1 VKQLVSPSDWPLFFS
16 SSHSLRFVTH
26 CKNRASEAVTLL
38 AVAPLPPLTEGT
50 VFLKRAAFFF
60 SITGEENKTRSSQE
74 KTAAG
79 APIMEAIMM
88 QLVTK
93 DVRKHLPE
101 LYSTEYD
108 QDPVAHVKYF
118 TPWTSWTW
126 FATEFDGED
135 TFFGLV
141 DGLFEELGYF
151 SLSELQA
158 VRGPGG
164 LRVERDLYFKPT
176 RLSNVRREQQ

>member
-1 VKQLVSPSDWPLFFS
+1 
-16 SSHSLRFVTH
+16 
-26 CKNRASEAVTLL
+26 
-38 AVAPLPPLTEGT
+38 
-50 VFLKRAAFFF
+50 
-60 SITGEENKTRSSQE
+60 
-74 KTAAG
+74 
-79 APIMEAIMM
+79 MM
-88 QLVTK
+88 KLVTE

-101 LYSTEYD
+101 LYTTEND

-141 DGLFEELGYF
+141 DGSVEELGYF
-151 SLSELQA
+151 SLSELQS

-176 RLSNVRREQQ
+176 RLSNLRREQP